1 MLVTAMRPEFSRTDI
16 AYEISYNPH
25 FVPRQFSKANIK
37 TVTIDGEKKYFLKNH
52 ETGDLYDFGEYGNE
66 LWNLIDGKRT
76 VKEIVEALVS
86 TYKDVSED
94 NVRESLISWAED
106 GLLEAIFESA
116 PKKRVELV
124 SAFMVRVKLIWDS
137 NDFIESIH
145 RVVRPLLRR
154 SLLWP
159 ILILGA
165 IMAVLFAGSFV
176 SIFGTKQ
183 NFEIMGS
190 TVVGFFF
197 YYFIALSPII
207 AIHEISHAL
216 ALRHYGGAPRE
227 MGTGLYFFGP
237 MFYVDTTDGWTLERY
252 QRIMISAAGSI
263 AEITIASI
271 IMIAQ
276 YLGQFP
282 PFVSHVL
289 TMVVFYIFYGLLI
302 NLSPLMQTDGYLILS
317 DSLKMPDLR
326 AKSFSY
332 LKALAARLF
341 GKPVDKEMKTL
352 TTKTKCILLIYAIL
366 AAFWGVYLVYRSLTI
381 ATYMAQDT
389 AASVL
394 NVSSGL
400 INNSVTIAAIV
411 LSVASVLYFSMVM
424 SGYGLI
430 VFTGL
435 KKAIK
440 TTLRFGEVH
449 DRELS
454 LFLYVPKNVS
464 ESLYSALTR
473 KVTKTAKS
481 FTRNFSV
488 RRIGPICVV
497 VLRMSRAKLA
507 FVQIKEHF
515 QNIEKRFDRIYES
528 FLKRHKSEVLR
539 TVGVHD
545 PQKTNLAFILSQM
558 AGQASKAGMPEAKG
572 AVSEIISRQARNA
585 LYLLHSVYGRVW
597 AVELSP
603 NLLNEFGKTL
613 NPSLLVEDISVT
625 NLYDDVEDFKKRT
638 IYGFDTLAQLACD
651 NQKCLQEAIS
661 SPEKYQ
667 IICSFEPIKSRLV
680 FLGRTEAI
688 GKIMDSLGTL
698 FVSEVWCGYLDN
710 LLSEVN
716 LSLLSLSQVSVPTR
730 KSLRSMKDGELT
742 VLDRNLSS
750 LINHKR
756 FVKEAWANS
765 KRHAESANRELEGLE
780 RNTKHIGNFKISAI
794 DAALKVNVENLAHL
808 PSQLQSF
815 RVLSQ
820 ELYKRLHTLERSV
833 KKERAKREASAERK
847 KKRRLGFSPF
857 FIAFSA
863 ILAFVGIWKFSGY
876 MTDTLL
882 IIALS
887 IQAAF
892 WSAHIL
898 FLNSLKAVDR
908 YPTVDFRQAH
918 FYALAFTESL
928 YEFMATANL
937 LTPSEQ
943 KTIQTH
949 DQTRPQK

>member
-1 MLVTAMRPEFSRTDI
+1 MRPQFSRTDI
-16 AYEISYNPH
+16 AYEISYNPN

-52 ETGDLYDFGEYGNE
+52 ETGDLYDLGEFDNE
-66 LWNLIDGKRT
+66 AWNLIDGKRT
-76 VKEIVEALVS
+76 VKGITETLAK
-86 TYKDVSED
+86 TYKDLRED
-94 NVRESLISWAED
+94 SVRDFLISFAED
-106 GLLEAIFESA
+106 GLLEAIPESA
-116 PKKRVELV
+116 SKKRLEIV

-137 NDFIESIH
+137 NNFIDSIH
-145 RVVRPLLRR
+145 RVVRPILRR

-165 IMAVLFAGSFV
+165 IMGMLFAGSFV
-176 SIFGTKQ
+176 SIFATKE

-197 YYFIALSPII
+197 YYFIALAPVILL
-207 AIHEISHAL
+207 HELSHAL

-237 MFYVDTTDGWTLERY
+237 MFYVDTTDGWTLGRY
-252 QRIMISAAGSI
+252 ERIMISAAGSI
-263 AEITIASI
+263 TELTIASF
-271 IMIAQ
+271 IMVTL
-276 YLGQFP
+276 YLVQFP
-282 PFVSHVL
+282 TFVSHVL
-289 TMVVFYIFYGLLI
+289 TMVVFYIFYGMLI

-317 DSLKMPDLR
+317 DTLKMPDLR
-326 AKSFSY
+326 VKSFGY
-332 LKALAARLF
+332 LQALLARLF
-341 GKPVDKEMKTL
+341 GKPVDKEMKKL
-352 TTKTKCILLIYAIL
+352 TKKTKTILLIYAIL
-366 AAFWGVYLVYRSLTI
+366 AALWGVYLVYRSLTI

-389 AASVL
+389 ATSVL

-400 INNSVTIAAIV
+400 INNSLTIAAVV
-411 LSVASVLYFSMVM
+411 LSIASVLYFTMVM

-435 KKAIK
+435 KKAFK
-440 TTLRFGEVH
+440 TTLKFGEVH

-454 LFLYVPKNVS
+454 LFLYVPNNVS

-515 QNIEKRFDRIYES
+515 QNVEKRFDRIYES
-528 FLKRHKSEVLR
+528 FLRHHKSEVLR

-545 PQKTNLAFILSQM
+545 PEKANMAFILSQM

-585 LYLLHSVYGRVW
+585 LYLLHSTYGRVW
-597 AVELSP
+597 TVELSP
-603 NLLNEFGKTL
+603 YLLNEFGQTL

-625 NLYDDVEDFKKRT
+625 NLYDDVEDFKKRN

-651 NQKCLQEAIS
+651 NQKCLQDTIC

-688 GKIMDSLGTL
+688 RNIMDSLGTL
-698 FVSEVWCGYLDN
+698 FVSQVWCGYLDN

-716 LSLLSLSQVSVPTR
+716 LSLLSLSQVSVPTQ

-742 VLDRNLSS
+742 ILGRNLSS
-750 LINHKR
+750 LINHEGS
-756 FVKEAWANS
+756 VKEAWANS
-765 KRHAESANRELEGLE
+765 KSHTESANHELEGLE
-780 RNTKHIGNFKISAI
+780 RNTKYIGNFKISAI

-815 RVLSQ
+815 RVLSK
-820 ELYKRLHTLERSV
+820 ELYKRLHILERSV
-833 KKERAKREASAERK
+833 RKERAKREASAERK
-847 KKRRLGFSPF
+847 KKRRLSLSPI

-863 ILAFVGIWKFSGY
+863 ILAFVGIWQFSGY
-876 MTDTLL
+876 MTDALL
-882 IIALS
+882 IISLS

-892 WSAHIL
+892 WSAYIL
-898 FLNSLKAVDR
+898 FSNSLKTVDR

-918 FYALAFTESL
+918 FYTLAFAESL

-943 KTIQTH
+943 KTIQMH
-949 DQTRPQK
+949 DQT

>member
-1 MLVTAMRPEFSRTDI
+1 MQPEFSRTDI
-16 AYEISYNPH
+16 AYEISYNPN

-37 TVTIDGEKKYFLKNH
+37 TVTIDEEKKYFLKNH
-52 ETGDLYDFGEYGNE
+52 ETGDLYDLGEFGNG

-76 VKEIVEALVS
+76 VKEIIETLAS
-86 TYKDVSED
+86 TYKDLRQDSVRDFLVSF
-94 NVRESLISWAED
+94 AEE
-106 GLLEAIFESA
+106 GLLEAIPESA
-116 PKKRVELV
+116 PKKRLEIV

-137 NDFIESIH
+137 NNFIDSIH
-145 RVVRPLLRR
+145 RMIRPLLRR

-165 IMAVLFAGSFV
+165 IMGMLYAGSFV
-176 SIFGTKQ
+176 SIFATKE

-197 YYFIALSPII
+197 YYFIALAPVIVL
-207 AIHEISHAL
+207 HELSHAL

-237 MFYVDTTDGWTLERY
+237 MFYVDTTDGWTLGRY
-252 QRIMISAAGSI
+252 ERIMISAAGSI
-263 AEITIASI
+263 TELTIASL
-271 IMIAQ
+271 IMISQ
-276 YLGQFP
+276 YLMQFP

-289 TMVVFYIFYGLLI
+289 TMIVFYIFYGMLI

-326 AKSFSY
+326 GKSFGY
-332 LKALAARLF
+332 LQALVARLF
-341 GKPVDKEMKTL
+341 GKPIDKEMKRL
-352 TTKTKCILLIYAIL
+352 TKKTKTILLIYAIL

-389 AASVL
+389 ATSVL

-400 INNSVTIAAIV
+400 ISNSLTMTVIV
-411 LSVASVLYFSMVM
+411 LSIASVLYFTMVM

-440 TTLRFGEVH
+440 TTLQFSEVH

-454 LFLYVPKNVS
+454 LFLYVPNNVS

-488 RRIGPICVV
+488 RRIGPICLV

-515 QNIEKRFDRIYES
+515 QNVEKRFDIIYEN
-528 FLKRHKSEVLR
+528 FLKHHKSEVLK

-545 PQKTNLAFILSQM
+545 PEKTNLAFILSQM
-558 AGQASKAGMPEAKG
+558 AEQASRAGMPETKG
-572 AVSEIISRQARNA
+572 AVSEIISRQTKNA

-597 AVELSP
+597 NVELSP

-625 NLYDDVEDFKKRT
+625 NLYDDVEEFKKRT

-651 NQKCLQEAIS
+651 NQKCLQDSIC

-688 GKIMDSLGTL
+688 GKIMDSFGTL
-698 FVSEVWCGYLDN
+698 FVSQVWCGYLDN
-710 LLSEVN
+710 LLSEIN
-716 LSLLSLSQVSVPTR
+716 LSLLSLNQVSAPTR

-742 VLDRNLSS
+742 ILGRNLAS
-750 LINHKR
+750 LINNKE

-765 KRHAESANRELEGLE
+765 KRHAKSANRALEGLE
-780 RNTKHIGNFKISAI
+780 RDTNSIGDFKISAI
-794 DAALKVNVENLAHL
+794 DAALKVNLENLAHL

-820 ELYKRLHTLERSV
+820 ELYKRLQTFERQV
-833 KKERAKREASAERK
+833 RKERAKREASVERK
-847 KKRRLGFSPF
+847 KKRRRNLSLF
-857 FIAFSA
+857 FIALST
-863 ILAFVGIWKFSGY
+863 ILAFVGIWQFSGY
-876 MTDTLL
+876 MAEMFI

-887 IQAAF
+887 IQVAF

-898 FLNSLKAVDR
+898 FLNSLKTVSR
-908 YPTVDFRQAH
+908 YPTPNFRQAH
-918 FYALAFTESL
+918 FYTLAFTESL
-928 YEFMATANL
+928 YEFMATVNL

-943 KTIQTH
+943 KTIQMN
-949 DQTRPQK
+949 DQTRLKK